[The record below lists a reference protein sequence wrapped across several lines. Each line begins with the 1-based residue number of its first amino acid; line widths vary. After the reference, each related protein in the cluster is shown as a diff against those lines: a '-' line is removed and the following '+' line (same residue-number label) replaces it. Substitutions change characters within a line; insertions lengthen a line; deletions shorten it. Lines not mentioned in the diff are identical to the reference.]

1 MEVWQS
7 LAYCTGL
14 ENRRTE
20 MFREFESHRFRQ
32 FNGLHVLAGKYAV
45 GHSPSEALVQFQR
58 SPPSFISLK
67 CYLVA
72 FAVWGRRVLVR
83 IQVGRPNFALLVK
96 W

>member
-32 FNGLHVLAGKYAV
+32 SSGRLASVL
-45 GHSPSEALVQFQR
+45 
-58 SPPSFISLK
+58 SLK
-67 CYLVA
+67 RHKRPLASFESVSKRMSRYLGK
-72 FAVWGRRVLVR
+72 FEL
-83 IQVGRPNFALLVK
+83 PK
-96 W
+96 